1 VVNWKREGRKKDH
14 HRRGFMMM
22 RSIFITVLM
31 GGVILSVFSCAIMP
45 TGPLAPGE
53 VRLLRLDTPR
63 EGDMR
68 RGIVFEVNI
77 KFEAE
82 GYPEISRVCF
92 YWSGDGPYCTKI
104 IKVKYGSPGT
114 IYVDLRTDSFGP
126 FYLESYVQYNR
137 NGKIQSTN
145 VVVAHINVIR

>member
-1 VVNWKREGRKKDH
+1 
-14 HRRGFMMM
+14 MMM
-22 RSIFITVLM
+22 RSIITTVLT
-31 GGVILSVFSCAIMP
+31 GGVILLVFSCATVP

-82 GYPEISRVCF
+82 GHPEISKVCF
-92 YWSGDGPYCTKI
+92 YWSGDGPTCTKVM
-104 IKVKYGSPGT
+104 KVNYGSPGT
-114 IYVDLRTDSFGP
+114 IKVELFTGSFGP
-126 FYLESYVQYNR
+126 FSLESYVLYIR
-137 NGKIQSTN
+137 NGKMQRTN
-145 VVVAHINVIR
+145 VVVAHISIIR

>member
-1 VVNWKREGRKKDH
+1 
-14 HRRGFMMM
+14 MM
-22 RSIFITVLM
+22 RSIFIMVLM
-31 GGVILSVFSCAIMP
+31 GGVILLVFSCATVP

-68 RGIVFEVNI
+68 RGIVFNVNI

-82 GYPEISRVCF
+82 GYPKINKVCF
-92 YWSGDGPYCTKI
+92 YWSGDGLTCTKLM
-104 IKVKYGSPGT
+104 KVNYGSPGT
-114 IYVDLRTDSFGP
+114 IDVELLTDSFGA
-126 FYLESYVQYNR
+126 YLLESYVLYIQ

-145 VVVAHINVIR
+145 VVGAHISVIR

>member
-1 VVNWKREGRKKDH
+1 
-14 HRRGFMMM
+14 MMM

-92 YWSGDGPYCTKI
+92 YWSGDGPTCTKI

-114 IYVDLRTDSFGP
+114 INVELRTDSFGSY
-126 FYLESYVQYNR
+126 FLESYVQYIR
-137 NGKIQSTN
+137 NGKTQSTN